1 MRILSKKENLP
12 VRLLAPVFLA
22 LVLVSAALAQVN
34 VGGPTEVQDPAY
46 PLRVRILTRNGS
58 RGPYGIRMWGRADL
72 FGQQEQGFD
81 YETTCD
87 EVLMVT
93 HGDERYSARWKKQ
106 DKELEML
113 VSRVGTGKAN
123 KCVLKAD
130 LQQFVYEFERG
141 TSGPV
146 VTKPLAK

>member
-1 MRILSKKENLP
+1 M
-12 VRLLAPVFLA
+12 RLLVLGSLFLS
-22 LVLVSAALAQVN
+22 LVLVSPVLVNKASAQVN
-34 VGGPTEVQDPAY
+34 VGGPTNVQDPAY
-46 PLRVRILTRNGS
+46 PLRVRILTRNGT
-58 RGPYGIRMWGRADL
+58 RGAGGIRMWGRADL
-72 FGQQEQGFD
+72 FVDQQEQGFD

-123 KCVLKAD
+123 KCVMKAD

-146 VTKPLAK
+146 VTKPMVK

>member
-1 MRILSKKENLP
+1 M
-12 VRLLAPVFLA
+12 RLLVLGFLF
-22 LVLVSAALAQVN
+22 LGFVLVSPVLVNKALAQVN
-34 VGGPTEVQDPAY
+34 VGGPTNVQDPAY

-58 RGPYGIRMWGRADL
+58 RSAYGAIRMWGRADL
-72 FGQQEQGFD
+72 FVDQQEQGFD

-123 KCVLKAD
+123 KCVMKAD

-146 VTKPLAK
+146 VTKPLVK

>member
-1 MRILSKKENLP
+1 M
-12 VRLLAPVFLA
+12 RLLMLVPLFLT
-22 LVLVSAALAQVN
+22 LVLLNKVLVNKALAQVN
-34 VGGPTEVQDPAY
+34 VGGPSSVQDPAY

-58 RGPYGIRMWGRADL
+58 RGAGGIRMWGRADL
-72 FGQQEQGFD
+72 FLGQQEQGFD
-81 YETTCD
+81 YESTCD

-113 VSRVGTGKAN
+113 VSKVGTGKAN
-123 KCVLKAD
+123 KCVMKAD
-130 LQQFVYEFERG
+130 LQQFVYEFVRG

-146 VTKPLAK
+146 VTKPMVK